1 MSKKREYKTTW
12 VGDYKIAI
20 DICDKDVPCV
30 MVGKYLTNDVVKN
43 VFGYY
48 SKDVVDFFLTV
59 INKLKEKD
67 QRIAELE
74 EQLKNS
80 RVKYCIGFDSDFN
93 VAVKELDLNIILPNW
108 MHDKEFK
115 FYDTKEEAQAKLKE
129 LKGENK

>member
-1 MSKKREYKTTW
+1 MSKYFNEEDANEKNFINY
-12 VGDYKIAI
+12 INNI
-20 DICDKDVPCV
+20 
-30 MVGKYLTNDVVKN
+30 LTA
-43 VFGYY
+43 
-48 SKDVVDFFLTV
+48 
-59 INKLKEKD
+59 KD

-115 FYDTKEEAQAKLKE
+115 FYDTKEEAQAKLRE
-129 LKGENK
+129 LQGE